1 VILTRRRGG
10 AEEEAEEQGKSKPE
24 STEAAEIFGLRREAH
39 AIVEAGENAKTENQ
53 RVAGGFPER
62 RQFDWE
68 EEKKR
73 ASWGEKRGIR
83 GLMRR
88 RASRYH
94 VKNPY
99 DPRHTP

>member
-10 AEEEAEEQGKSKPE
+10 TEEEAEEQGKSKPE

-83 GLMRR
+83 VGCKVSRGGGLHAIM
-88 RASRYH
+88 
-94 VKNPY
+94 
-99 DPRHTP
+99 